1 MGCAGRLLQHIG
13 RQVLVEA
20 EVMAERAN
28 RKLPTIHNRAVP
40 VLERAVRWILA
51 GIFVYSGTVKL
62 VDPSRFAEIISGFGL
77 LPDPLVFPVAL
88 ALPAVELLAGIGLLF
103 ALRGSLAAIAAM
115 LVVFIAVLLY
125 GISLGLDIDCGCF
138 GPEDPEQA
146 YKGLKAAL
154 ARDAV
159 MMAAV
164 LFVYWSRGRF
174 RMRGG
179 SVGNQSS

>member
-1 MGCAGRLLQHIG
+1 VA
-13 RQVLVEA
+13 
-20 EVMAERAN
+20 
-28 RKLPTIHNRAVP
+28 
-40 VLERAVRWILA
+40 LERFVRWLLA
-51 GIFVYSGTVKL
+51 GIFVYSGAVKL
-62 VDPSRFAEIISGFGL
+62 AAPSRFAEILSGFGL
-77 LPDPLVFPVAL
+77 LPEPLIYPVAL
-88 ALPAVELLAGIGLLF
+88 ALPVAELLAGIGLAF
-103 ALRGSLAAIAAM
+103 ALRGSLSAIAAM
-115 LVVFIAVLLY
+115 LVVFIVVLIY

-179 SVGNQSS
+179 CVGNQ